1 MSKKY
6 GTRVFIGGKM
16 NEAEKKELKGI
27 EYIRQTNNLNDIKT
41 VLALYNKL
49 MEKEIFQTS
58 VGIEFMEG
66 LRKSLIDSKEI
77 QNHDIYGYQTEQPKE
92 EKNTKE
98 NKYKYKYYNSLIIN
112 IILFVALLI
121 GFYITTNSKNINILN
136 YENKLLDKYSAWEA
150 ELKERESIVAEKE
163 KALK

>member
-77 QNHDIYGYQTEQPKE
+77 QNHDIYGYQAEQPKE

-98 NKYKYKYYNSLIIN
+98 NKYK
-112 IILFVALLI
+112 LI